1 MIKVELKDGSKL
13 EVEKGAKIIEVA
25 QKISEGLARMAT
37 CGLVNGEVKDLR
49 YKIQEDCNLSI
60 ETFESS
66 IEGKKAYWHTTSHIM
81 AQAVQR
87 LFPNVK
93 FAIGPSIDNGFYYDF
108 DVEKPFSEEDKANIE
123 AEMKKIIKEDIEI
136 EKFALPKQE
145 ALKLMEEQPYK
156 QELINEL
163 KDRRRN

>member
-1 MIKVELKDGSKL
+1 MISITLKDGSNIEVQKGTTIL
-13 EVEKGAKIIEVA
+13 EVAK
-25 QKISEGLARMAT
+25 KISEGLARMAT
-37 CGLVNGEVKDLR
+37 CGIVNGDAKDLR
-49 YKIQEDCNLSI
+49 YELQEDCNLSV

-108 DVEKPFSEEDKANIE
+108 DVEKPFTDEDKANID
-123 AEMKKIIKEDIEI
+123 A
-136 EKFALPKQE
+136 
-145 ALKLMEEQPYK
+145 
-156 QELINEL
+156 
-163 KDRRRN
+163 